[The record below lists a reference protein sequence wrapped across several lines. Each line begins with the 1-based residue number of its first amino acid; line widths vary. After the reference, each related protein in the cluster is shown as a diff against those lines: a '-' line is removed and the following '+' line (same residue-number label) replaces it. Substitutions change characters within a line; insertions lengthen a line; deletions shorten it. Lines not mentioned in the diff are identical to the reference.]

1 MLNRFFGAYTHTNL
15 HVFGLAVLAFGLP
28 LNKVVMSVS
37 MMFLVLNVLLE
48 ADFNNYW
55 KHIKS
60 NRLYQLILLFFV
72 FHAVSMIW
80 SFDWSYG
87 LHDLRVKLPILV
99 IPTIL
104 TAKPIRKDTH
114 LTLILWVF
122 LSAVTITSLI
132 NFSAYNQW
140 FGSWFF
146 NDIRGMS
153 LFSSHV
159 RYALLIA
166 MAISILLHF
175 FFKRKVTVF
184 VLLPLFLWFNFYT
197 YYSQILSGVIAVFG
211 VYLACLVVWAWKYQ
225 KSITLIGLVSI
236 GLATVAGVIWIL
248 KPITY
253 NPEDYMNL
261 TKKTAENNYYYHL
274 PSIVSPETGKPI
286 DIFVQEDELM
296 REWERV
302 SDIPYSGRDI
312 KGQYIRRTIIR
323 YMASMDLTK
332 DAEGFKQ
339 LSRDDIEAIEKGYAS
354 MYHRGIIARIY
365 GLKFQVNNV
374 KNPNGHS
381 FLQRLEYWRTGLQLA
396 KKNWLFGVGNG
407 DVQLAFHK
415 QYELNNSKLEYE
427 NKDRAHNMYLTILL
441 SLGIVGFALMI
452 CSHFKFIHENFIN
465 NRLLPILFM
474 VILLLSYL
482 IEDTLETQTGATFFA
497 LFFGLFSTPTQT
509 QKNIQ

>member
-1 MLNRFFGAYTHTNL
+1 MLNRFFGAHTHTNL

-72 FHAVSMIW
+72 FHAVSMMW

-166 MAISILLHF
+166 MAISIL
-175 FFKRKVTVF
+175 
-184 VLLPLFLWFNFYT
+184 
-197 YYSQILSGVIAVFG
+197 QIG
-211 VYLACLVVWAWKYQ
+211 
-225 KSITLIGLVSI
+225 
-236 GLATVAGVIWIL
+236 
-248 KPITY
+248 
-253 NPEDYMNL
+253 
-261 TKKTAENNYYYHL
+261 
-274 PSIVSPETGKPI
+274 
-286 DIFVQEDELM
+286 
-296 REWERV
+296 
-302 SDIPYSGRDI
+302 
-312 KGQYIRRTIIR
+312 
-323 YMASMDLTK
+323 
-332 DAEGFKQ
+332 
-339 LSRDDIEAIEKGYAS
+339 
-354 MYHRGIIARIY
+354 
-365 GLKFQVNNV
+365 
-374 KNPNGHS
+374 
-381 FLQRLEYWRTGLQLA
+381 
-396 KKNWLFGVGNG
+396 
-407 DVQLAFHK
+407 
-415 QYELNNSKLEYE
+415 
-427 NKDRAHNMYLTILL
+427 RAH
-441 SLGIVGFALMI
+441 V
-452 CSHFKFIHENFIN
+452 
-465 NRLLPILFM
+465 
-474 VILLLSYL
+474 
-482 IEDTLETQTGATFFA
+482 
-497 LFFGLFSTPTQT
+497 
-509 QKNIQ
+509 